1 MSSILALAAA
11 IVAAQPSQPQK
22 ENVAG
27 VRNYTRVDA
36 TVACG
41 GATSVDALPELKRR
55 GFVSVINL
63 RTVAEP
69 DANVEAEAE
78 AARAAGVKYIHIPIT
93 TASPE
98 PAQVDAF
105 LKAVADS
112 TNQPVYIH
120 CGSANR
126 VGAVWLIKRVLL
138 DGWDVERATKEAEL
152 IGLTNP
158 ALKAFALEYV
168 KTRGK

>member
-63 RTVAEP
+63 RTAAEP

-158 ALKAFALEYV
+158 ALKTFALEYV
-168 KTRGK
+168 KTHGK

>member
-1 MSSILALAAA
+1 MLSILALAAA